1 MVDSERDTGVLDPI
15 DRVSEVIFGLLMAMS
30 FLGTLSVATDG
41 GGEVREMFIAALGC
55 NLAWGLADAVMFLIG
70 ESTERARR
78 HKLLRALHGQADAA
92 VGSRL
97 VMRVLPPLL
106 AASLDAGDLERVRQ
120 RLLTLPLPPKPPR
133 LEWEYYKGAFWIFV
147 LVAGATFPVVLPFLF
162 VDDVARGVRWSHSV
176 GLVTLFVS
184 GWTLSRYSGGNVWF
198 GGVRMAAVGA
208 LLMGAIVA
216 LGG

>member
-1 MVDSERDTGVLDPI
+1 MAHNERDTGVLDPI

-30 FLGTLSVATDG
+30 FLGTLSVATAG
-41 GGEVREMFIAALGC
+41 RGEVREMFIAALGC
-55 NLAWGLADAVMFLIG
+55 NLAWGLADAVMYLIG

-78 HKLLRALHGQADAA
+78 HKLLRALHGNADAA
-92 VGSRL
+92 AGSRL
-97 VMRVLPPLL
+97 IARVLPPVL
-106 AASLDAGDLERVRQ
+106 ASSLDTGDLERLRQ
-120 RLLTLPLPPKPPR
+120 RLLAQPLAPKPPR
-133 LEWEYYKGAFWIFV
+133 LEWDYYKGAIGIFF

-162 VDDVARGVRWSHSV
+162 VDDVGRGVRWSHSV
-176 GLVTLFVS
+176 GLVMLFVC